1 MRNWKAIAQA
11 HGLPLSAG
19 DLDRVTKPLEALEET
34 FRPLADRLTPDLEPD
49 LSLHLGED
57 E

>member
-11 HGLPLSAG
+11 HGLPLSAD
-19 DLDRVTKPLEALEET
+19 DLDRVTRPLEALEEI

-49 LSLHLGED
+49 LALRLGDD